1 MDVLVEVELEV
12 VQRVEEN
19 PVGRAVGCLGPV
31 IVAELAEVAQRLS
44 GRRVGVF
51 ELLTLNSELRRLVNA
66 RATEEEIVN
75 AARANGLST
84 LREQAIELVRQ
95 GVTTIDEITRVFH
108 EL

>member
-1 MDVLVEVELEV
+1 
-12 VQRVEEN
+12 
-19 PVGRAVGCLGPV
+19 
-31 IVAELAEVAQRLS
+31 
-44 GRRVGVF
+44 VGVF

-66 RATEEEIVN
+66 RATEEEILD